1 MDRDAQSQDGVDEAA
16 SIDRPATAVAAA
28 EFNSAIH
35 FSVSPFASSTWMFNK
50 TTKSL
55 HSEAEFTSLVVVLVK
70 VTSSTSILKATVVL
84 SLIKVYRGHFF
95 GVRAC

>member
-1 MDRDAQSQDGVDEAA
+1 MDRDAQSQDGVDEAS

-28 EFNSAIH
+28 EFNSAAH
-35 FSVSPFASSTWMFNK
+35 FSVSPSSTWMSNK

-55 HSEAEFTSLVVVLVK
+55 HLEAEFTSLVVVLVK
-70 VTSSTSILKATVVL
+70 VTRSTSILKATVVL
-84 SLIKVYRGHFF
+84 CLIKVYRGHFF